1 MSQNGGDETKT
12 SSPVRPRHQITRS
25 ISEIS
30 SPIRLHRHHSHRTN
44 RETERETRTSNP
56 QSAILVV
63 QGRRSFEWAR
73 SERATPNL
81 TPSASRRTSILYAS
95 GDEIMPLPGTAKNNG
110 MAEGLVKEQQRAAAR
125 ESGLQ
130 RSLADLETFARST
143 TKQLDDTYYL
153 LLKKLNTL
161 QSTVAALKELVE
173 HSSQLSSS
181 FSAEAEELV
190 TEFGAQLDGFGQF
203 EDQQRRIESLQNRI
217 QTGRELIRSLSE
229 RVDAVSERIESWA
242 RADREWQERTRK
254 RLKAIWVVTSVA
266 IFLVFSLF
274 IGSQYVPDGLEES
287 VAHIASD
294 GLNTLRDVTGTKA
307 DMLRSSL
314 DTGSRGASITL
325 SLNGTEPPG
334 LSSHTP
340 DMLRVF
346 DEL

>member
-1 MSQNGGDETKT
+1 MSSMSQNGGDASRT
-12 SSPVRPRHQITRS
+12 SSPGRPRHQITRS

-44 RETERETRTSNP
+44 KETERETRSSAP
-56 QSAILVV
+56 QSAIPVV
-63 QGRRSFEWAR
+63 QGRRSLEWSR

-81 TPSASRRTSILYAS
+81 TPSPSRRTSILYAS
-95 GDEIMPLPGTAKNNG
+95 ADEMMPLTKAAKDIG
-110 MAEGLVKEQQRAAAR
+110 LADGLVKEQQRAAAR

-130 RSLADLETFARST
+130 RSLADLESFARCT
-143 TKQLDDTYYL
+143 TKQLDDTYYSL
-153 LLKKLNTL
+153 LEKLNTL
-161 QSTVAALKELVE
+161 QSTVAALKELAE

-190 TEFGAQLDGFGQF
+190 SDIGAQLDGFGQF
-203 EDQQRRIESLQNRI
+203 EDQQGRIESLQNRI

-229 RVDAVSERIESWA
+229 RVDAVSERIEGWA

-254 RLKAIWVVTSVA
+254 RLKAIWVVTSVVV
-266 IFLVFSLF
+266 FLVLSLF
-274 IGSQYVPDGLEES
+274 IGSQYVSDALEES
-287 VAHIASD
+287 TARIASD
-294 GLNTLRDVTGTKA
+294 GLDTLRDVTGRNA
-307 DMLRSSL
+307 DMP
-314 DTGSRGASITL
+314 DTGSRGGSIAL
-325 SLNGTEPPG
+325 SLNETEPPG